1 MLRNTQ
7 SSSSLLAKSN
17 SPMRALLIWSM
28 VGVVMSSV
36 VVFLLAALASI
47 LGADV
52 IMQWDHEI
60 QRLFYLHSETRLQLF
75 PFISF
80 ITALGSFKIS
90 ALAAIGFSILFFL
103 QRTPRFYFYGY
114 ALLGSFAIMWALNTG
129 LKEIFQRS
137 RPELE
142 HLLVVHGYSFPSGH
156 AMISMG
162 FYGMLFVI
170 WAIEWK
176 LRTSRPGIPILC
188 GIVFV
193 TLIGLSRIMLGVHY
207 PSDVFTGFMAGLAWI
222 FCMIP
227 AIRQRG

>member
-1 MLRNTQ
+1 MLRNTH
-7 SSSSLLAKSN
+7 SSSSFFTKSSSPLRSLLT
-17 SPMRALLIWSM
+17 WSI
-28 VGVVMSSV
+28 VGFVMSSA
-36 VVFLLAALASI
+36 VVFLLAALALM
-47 LGADV
+47 LGTDFV
-52 IMQWDHEI
+52 MHWDHQI

-75 PFISF
+75 PFTSF

-90 ALAAIGFSILFFL
+90 ALAAIGFTFLFFL
-103 QRTPRFYFYGY
+103 QRIPRFYFYGY
-114 ALLGSFAIMWALNTG
+114 ALLGSFAIMWTLNTG

-170 WAIEWK
+170 WAIERQ

-188 GIVFV
+188 GIIFV

-227 AIRQRG
+227 GIRQRS

>member
-1 MLRNTQ
+1 MLRNTH
-7 SSSSLLAKSN
+7 SSSSFFTKSSSPLRSLLT
-17 SPMRALLIWSM
+17 WSI
-28 VGVVMSSV
+28 VGVVMSSA
-36 VVFLLAALASI
+36 VVFLLAALALM
-47 LGADV
+47 LGTDFV
-52 IMQWDHEI
+52 MHWDHQI

-75 PFISF
+75 PFTSF

-90 ALAAIGFSILFFL
+90 ALAAIGFTFLFFL
-103 QRTPRFYFYGY
+103 QRIPRFYFYGY

-170 WAIEWK
+170 WAIERQ

-188 GIVFV
+188 GIIFV

-227 AIRQRG
+227 GIRQRS